1 MKFAKR
7 FGTCAIIVSLFSGCA
22 SSVPQRDPHYMTIEQ
37 LGMFVPNCKIRDQ
50 QMAMLMSQY
59 TTNRD
64 EMAFSMR
71 GLTGEARRANDIIKR
86 HMIYL
91 REYCV

>member
-7 FGTCAIIVSLFSGCA
+7 FGICVITASLLNGCA
-22 SSVPQRDPHYMTIEQ
+22 SGVPQRDPHYMTLEQ

-50 QMAMLMSQY
+50 QMSMLLSQY
-59 TTNRD
+59 TINRD
-64 EMAFSMR
+64 ELAFSMR
-71 GLTGEARRANDIIKR
+71 GLSGEARRSNDVINR
-86 HMIYL
+86 HLIYL